1 MHCLTHNVEYSVQ
14 CSACGAEEEAKF
26 RRTLLDLEHEIEAL
40 RQHLRLLELERDEL
54 YQRQNPGEY
63 DCPYCLYRKLR
74 TGVSRCPSCHAE
86 ITQEQWRPIVEIERA
101 LAKRWAREQPERQQ
115 KTQPPPKVTEAKR
128 TKWTA
133 KIYNDKEWN
142 TWVAVYGGSMFPILT
157 LLASAAIYWFWVR

>member
-74 TGVSRCPSCHAE
+74 SGVSHCPSCHAE
-86 ITQEQWRPIVEIERA
+86 ITQEQWRPIFEIEKA
-101 LAKRWAREQPERQQ
+101 LAKEWAKDQPERQR
-115 KTQPPPKVTEAKR
+115 TPLPPKFTAAKR
-128 TKWTA
+128 PKWTA
-133 KIYNDKEWN
+133 KIYNAGEWN
-142 TWVAVYGGSMFPILT
+142 ARVSVYGASMFPIVT
-157 LLASAAIYWFWVR
+157 LLATAAIYWLLIR